1 MNVAALRIGSL
12 EIVLALALFAW
23 VAVRPR
29 TIDSHDMGN
38 LIPVR
43 IELEIFEREGR
54 RHFEGMCPVV
64 VGRSSDADL
73 TVMDSEV
80 SRRHA
85 RFEAQNEVVYVS
97 DLGSRNGTFLNSHRL
112 DGAIEVLPGDT
123 VDVGT
128 ARIVLLG
135 QSSVPR
141 RDA

>member
-1 MNVAALRIGSL
+1 MNAATLRIGSL
-12 EIVLALALFAW
+12 EIVLALAFFAW

-29 TIDSHDMGN
+29 TLDAHDMGN
-38 LIPVR
+38 LTPVR

-54 RHFEGMCPVV
+54 RHFEGVCPVV
-64 VGRSSDADL
+64 IGRSSDADAM
-73 TVMDSEV
+73 VMDSEV

-128 ARIVLLG
+128 VRIVFLG
-135 QSSVPR
+135 QSAVSQR
-141 RDA
+141 EA